1 MQRGWPKIKN
11 YIASLIR
18 QLEMS
23 VERVREEH
31 ISVCVRMRP
40 LLRRE
45 KSSTPQSSIQFQRP
59 IWEVDEGGRTIRAG
73 AGTAKGKSSYAGQAK
88 DVEFVFGSIPSP
100 FIFN

>member
-1 MQRGWPKIKN
+1 
-11 YIASLIR
+11 
-18 QLEMS
+18 MS

-100 FIFN
+100 LMSID